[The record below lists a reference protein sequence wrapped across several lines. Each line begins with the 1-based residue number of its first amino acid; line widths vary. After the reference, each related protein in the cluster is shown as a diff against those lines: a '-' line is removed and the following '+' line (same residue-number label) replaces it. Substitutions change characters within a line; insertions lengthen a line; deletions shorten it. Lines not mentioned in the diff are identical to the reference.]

1 MLMPAGR
8 AHGWRVIS
16 LMIVRRFLPYP
27 FRSTSMNFTKIALA
41 AVTLVAAQA
50 HADTV
55 YLAGASATSANYVS
69 ALNKMCVDAGGTATS
84 LSSGSNLFAV
94 KCSADFAGLPGVN
107 AVSFN
112 VSGGSFTA
120 VTTSAGTDTADFINP
135 AASTPSSIVF
145 TGARSSEGGFLD
157 IDGAA
162 FSADDLLAAGL
173 EESPATAT
181 ASFGQVFGVAVSNDL
196 YTALQAA
203 QGLTGCGVDSITP
216 ACQPN
221 ITRAQYTSIVAS
233 TLNTAKLDI
242 NATLGVGSAGDLLTV
257 CRRVSTSGTQASSN
271 QFFLN
276 GFVGTGANGGSL
288 DVATAADYATAN
300 SGLTSFDVQEGSGTG
315 NARTCL
321 SGAGFRLGVLS
332 LENAPDLTTR
342 SGGARAD
349 RKWRFVK
356 INGVHAYE
364 PAVNSTATAKNGSYE
379 FWFTSHKYGHTAN
392 GQAVVDAIDA
402 ELGVGLDRPGL
413 FDSASSQAKRSSN
426 TSPVFF
432 E

>member
-1 MLMPAGR
+1 MK
-8 AHGWRVIS
+8 
-16 LMIVRRFLPYP
+16 
-27 FRSTSMNFTKIALA
+27 FTKIALA

-55 YLAGASATSANYVS
+55 YMAGASATSSNYVS
-69 ALNKMCVDAGGTATS
+69 ALTALCGSAGGTATN

-94 KCSADFAGLPGVN
+94 KCSTDFAGLPGVD

-135 AASTPSSIVF
+135 AASAPGAIVF

-173 EESPATAT
+173 SESPTT
-181 ASFGQVFGVAVSNDL
+181 TPASFSQVFGVAVSPAL
-196 YTALQAA
+196 YTALQTA
-203 QGLTGCGVDSITP
+203 QGLTAAGCGIDSVTP

-221 ITRAQYTSIVAS
+221 ITKAQYSTIAGSAFNKVKGS
-233 TLNTAKLDI
+233 TLVETGDAAGSGAGFL
-242 NATLGVGSAGDLLTV
+242 LGSSFDGEELVL

-276 GFVGTGANGGSL
+276 TYVGSDGANGGTL
-288 DVATAADYATAN
+288 APATAADYGIAN
-300 SGLTSFDVQEGSGTG
+300 SGLPSFDVQEGSGTG
-315 NARTCL
+315 NARACL
-321 SGAGFRLGVLS
+321 SNSGFALGVLS

-349 RKWRFVK
+349 RQWRFVK
-356 INGVHAYE
+356 VNGVHAYE

-392 GQAVVDAIDA
+392 GQAVVDAIDT
-402 ELGVGLDRPGL
+402 ELSSGLDRAGL
-413 FDSASSQAKRSSN
+413 FDNASSQAKRLSN